1 MQFFVFTR
9 LFSCGGRLDFILQ
22 SAHGP
27 APGTVPHTDKTAS
40 RAACSRSLFC
50 HMPGSSG
57 SGHASPDF
65 DGPKCRDFK
74 KLQIVFWSLRLLYR
88 GYLKLIISSQE
99 ILKMVNDGLSRF
111 LLGII
116 STANFERLLFGLT
129 CSFFCLR
136 PLQLIQPFPI
146 SRASLND
153 KCVNHDKYIAI
164 VIMANVNFWITFS
177 RVTS

>member
-1 MQFFVFTR
+1 
-9 LFSCGGRLDFILQ
+9 
-22 SAHGP
+22 
-27 APGTVPHTDKTAS
+27 
-40 RAACSRSLFC
+40 
-50 HMPGSSG
+50 MPGSNG
-57 SGHASPDF
+57 QEHASPDF

-129 CSFFCLR
+129 CSFSVF
-136 PLQLIQPFPI
+136 
-146 SRASLND
+146 AHYN
-153 KCVNHDKYIAI
+153 
-164 VIMANVNFWITFS
+164 
-177 RVTS
+177 